1 MAQADYDRVASGPR
15 SSDLAPARAGIESAR
30 AQVLLAQAQV
40 IQAESAVGL
49 AEVAVEQARA
59 SKQAAE
65 AQVAQAQA
73 QLERA
78 QAGSTAEDIAVAEAA
93 VEQTRQALVSAEARL
108 EQARLTAPFEGT
120 VGMVYVRE
128 GEEALPSQDVLVL
141 GDLGTLRVE
150 TTDLDEYDVARVQS
164 GQRADLTFDA
174 LPDKVLEGRVVR
186 IAPMATPGQ
195 SATTYRV
202 IIEFEEV
209 DPALRWGMTAFV
221 DIVVE

>member
-15 SSDLAPARAGIESAR
+15 ASDLAPVRAAIESAK

-40 IQAESAVGL
+40 TQAESAVGQ

-59 SKQAAE
+59 SRQAAE

-73 QLERA
+73 QLDRA
-78 QAGSTAEDIAVAEAA
+78 QAGPTAEDVAVAEAA
-93 VEQTRQALVSAEARL
+93 VEQARQALVSAEARL
-108 EQARLTAPFEGT
+108 DQTRLTAPFDGT
-120 VGMVYVRE
+120 VGMVYIRE
-128 GEEALPSQDVLVL
+128 GEEVLPGQEVLVL
-141 GDLGTLRVE
+141 GDLTTLRVE
-150 TTDLDEYDVARVQS
+150 TTDLDEFDVARVQS
-164 GQRADLTFDA
+164 GLRADLTFDA
-174 LPDKVLEGRVVR
+174 LPDKVLEGRVIR

-221 DIVVE
+221 DITIE